1 MTQPLSEHPAAVP
14 TGVAP
19 AGGATP
25 AGPIREATALQKAS
39 WVLYDWANSG
49 YGLIVISAVFS
60 PYFIKQLLPALPE
73 LGVDVLGQPH
83 HGLRIGGTVLRGAT
97 VYGLL
102 TSASMALMALGAPV
116 LGAVADIKGWTRR
129 LLAVFGVAGAVITMA
144 MVFLTPGRWLL
155 GSILFVTS
163 NFCFGTS
170 FAFSSAFLPRLTR
183 PERQGSLSGWGF
195 AAGYVGGALALIIV
209 LLMITSH
216 PGDPRYPR
224 YGLALSGVWWLVFG
238 LPAYLFLD
246 ELPPQATAADAGP
259 LLSAG
264 FRRIGSTLRNLRQ
277 YKMLFLFLLG
287 FLLYNDGV
295 ETVIAMAGTFGT
307 EQLAMTDQQIIR
319 MLLIVQFVAFGGA
332 VLFGYVADRIGN
344 KPVIVI
350 NLLVWVVAAT
360 LAFFVQTPTQFMW
373 LGVLVG
379 AVLGGVQASS
389 RALMALLSPEHIRNE
404 AFGFFSISGKF
415 ASIFGPALFAAA
427 TQAFESPRYGVLSVL
442 PFLVG
447 GLTVILFVREPRGG
461 KADAASASPVIAG

>member
-1 MTQPLSEHPAAVP
+1 MTDPVPEHPDP
-14 TGVAP
+14 
-19 AGGATP
+19 ATP
-25 AGPIREATALQKAS
+25 APFPEATVLQKAS

-73 LGVDVLGQPH
+73 LGYDPLGQPH
-83 HGLRIGGTVLRGAT
+83 HGLRVAGTALRGST

-102 TSASMALMALGAPV
+102 TSLSMALMALGAPV
-116 LGAVADIKGWTRR
+116 LGALADIKGWTRR
-129 LLAVFGVAGAVITMA
+129 LLATFGIAGAVLTMA
-144 MVFLTPGRWLL
+144 MIFLTPGRWLL
-155 GSILFVTS
+155 GGFLFVTS

-216 PGDPRYPR
+216 EGDPRYPR
-224 YGLALSGVWWLVFG
+224 YGLALSGLWWLVFA
-238 LPAYLFLD
+238 LPAYLFLK
-246 ELPPQATAADAGP
+246 ELPPQATPDDTGP
-259 LLSAG
+259 LVLAG
-264 FRRIGSTLRNLRQ
+264 FRRIGKTLRNLRQ
-277 YKMLFLFLLG
+277 YRMLFLFLLG

-332 VLFGYVADRIGN
+332 IVFGYVADRIGN
-344 KPVIVI
+344 KSVIII

-360 LAFFVQTPTQFMW
+360 LAFFVRTPAQFTW

-415 ASIFGPALFAAA
+415 ASIFGPALFAGV
-427 TQAFESPRYGVLSVL
+427 TQVAGSPRYGVLSVL
-442 PFLVG
+442 PFLAG
-447 GLTVILFVREPRGG
+447 GLVVILFVREPRGEKDVG
-461 KADAASASPVIAG
+461 TPVVPVPAA